1 MQPLFRFFLKYYNT
15 FLFLLLEIIAFIL
28 IINTNYYQQ
37 SVFITASNSFSGRV
51 YSVYSNITDYLSLKT
66 ENNIL
71 AEQNALLLNRQ
82 KSSFIKTDNK
92 IFLVNDTLYKQ
103 QYNYV
108 CAKVISNSINRV
120 NNYLTLNKGFSHGI
134 RKNMG
139 VISAQGIV
147 GIVKDVSEN
156 FCTVYSVLHSKSK
169 ISAKLKKGNNV
180 GTIVWNG
187 GDYKVVTL
195 KDVPTHVKVAV
206 GDTVISSGYSLM
218 FPEGIPVGSVYS
230 YDSNK
235 GKDFYE
241 IKVRLFNDFN
251 NISYVYVV
259 KNLMKEELTELEKL
273 SQDEQ

>member
-15 FLFLLLEIIAFIL
+15 FLFLFLEVIAFIL

-51 YSVYSNITDYLSLKT
+51 YSVYSNITEYLSLKT
-66 ENNIL
+66 KNKAL
-71 AEQNALLLNRQ
+71 AEQNALLLNKQ

-92 IFLVNDTLYKQ
+92 VFIVNDTLYKQ

-108 CAKVISNSINRV
+108 CAKVISNSINRA
-120 NNYLTLNKGFSHGI
+120 NNYLTLNKGMSHGI
-134 RKNMG
+134 MKNMG
-139 VISAQGIV
+139 VISAQGII

-169 ISAKLKKGNNV
+169 ISAKLKKGNNI

-187 GDYKVVTL
+187 NDYKVVTM
-195 KDVPTHVKVAV
+195 KDVPTHVKLSV

-218 FPEGIPVGSVYS
+218 FPEGIPIGSVYS
-230 YDSNK
+230 YGINK

-241 IKVRLFNDFN
+241 IKVKLFNDFN

-259 KNLMKEELTELEKL
+259 KNLMKEELTELEKR
-273 SQDEQ
+273 SQDE